1 MILYGYRMNDY
12 DNLLRLSQAE
22 LSCSQE
28 ELKKIIQFLEEKK
41 EEHLASEKEFGQAY
55 CSSHYRDWDSDWLED
70 ESDFIL
76 VTGTTNQGRVN

>member
-41 EEHLASEKEFGQAY
+41 EEHLASEKTPNRIVW
-55 CSSHYRDWDSDWLED
+55 SR
-70 ESDFIL
+70 
-76 VTGTTNQGRVN
+76 

>member
-41 EEHLASEKEFGQAY
+41 EEHLASEKEFGQ
-55 CSSHYRDWDSDWLED
+55 SIVLPLS
-70 ESDFIL
+70 
-76 VTGTTNQGRVN
+76 